1 MKIEISHQSSSHRT
15 LPHKE
20 TTMKDKTTYQQPK
33 PTPVPDFAGY
43 PEKVA
48 NTQTNKM
55 KGSGAATKG
64 TGFSKRTA

>member
-1 MKIEISHQSSSHRT
+1 
-15 LPHKE
+15 
-20 TTMKDKTTYQQPK
+20 MKDKVTYQQPK
-33 PTPVPDFAGY
+33 PVPVPDFAGY
-43 PEKVA
+43 PDKIA